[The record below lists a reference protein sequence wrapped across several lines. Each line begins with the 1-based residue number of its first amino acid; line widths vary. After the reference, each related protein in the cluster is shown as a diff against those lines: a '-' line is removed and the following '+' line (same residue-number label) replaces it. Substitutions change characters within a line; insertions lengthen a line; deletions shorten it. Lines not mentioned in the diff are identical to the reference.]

1 MSGMRKLMVAAVMLV
16 SVTQGARAADMPD
29 YPVLRGSY
37 SDVPTRTVNW
47 DGFYVGGHAGYG
59 STDTKFGGSNSD
71 LTGSLLANTLVGS
84 EMGVTQW
91 PLGFRNQNGHTESYG
106 GFAGY
111 NSQWDDVVIGLE
123 MSYAHGKFG
132 GAAAGSMSRYSLLS
146 DNNYH
151 SVTSQASSSIAISDI
166 GTFRAR
172 AGYAIGGFL
181 PYLFGGLALGQADI
195 VRTAFVSDFVTAGP
209 ASTTP
214 ANLLG
219 RQLGR
224 GIDDGKYSHLIYG
237 YTAGLGFDMAIVGG
251 LFLRGE
257 WEYVRF
263 TSKVD
268 TGINTVRAGLG
279 YKF

>member
-1 MSGMRKLMVAAVMLV
+1 MRNFLIAAVMLG
-16 SVTQGARAADMPD
+16 SVVHGAEAADMPD
-29 YPVLRGSY
+29 FPVLRGGY
-37 SDVPTRTVNW
+37 SDLPTRTINW
-47 DGFYVGGHAGYG
+47 QGFYVGGQVAYG
-59 STDTKFGGSNSD
+59 SVDTKFGGSNSD
-71 LTGSLLANTLVGS
+71 LTSSLLANTLVGS
-84 EMGVTQW
+84 EMGISQW
-91 PLGFRNQNGHTESYG
+91 PLGFRNQNGHSEAYG

-123 MSYAHGKFG
+123 MSYIHGKFG
-132 GAAAGSMSRYSLLS
+132 GASAGDMSRYSLLS

-181 PYLFGGLALGQADI
+181 PYAFGGLALGQADI

-209 ASTTP
+209 GSTTP

-224 GIDDGKYSHLIYG
+224 GIEDSKYSHLIYG
-237 YTAGLGFDMAIVGG
+237 YTAGLGFDMAIAGG

-257 WEYVRF
+257 WEYIRF
-263 TSKVD
+263 TSKVE
-268 TGINTVRAGLG
+268 TSINTVRAGLG

>member
-1 MSGMRKLMVAAVMLV
+1 MRHFLIALAMVG
-16 SVTQGARAADMPD
+16 SVHGAQAADMPD
-29 YPVLRGSY
+29 FPVLRGGY
-37 SDVPTRTVNW
+37 SDLPTRTINW
-47 DGFYVGGHAGYG
+47 QGAYIGAQAGYG
-59 STDTKFGGSNSD
+59 SGDTKFGGSNST
-71 LTGSLLANTLVGS
+71 LTASLLANTLVGS
-84 EMGVTQW
+84 EMGISQW
-91 PLGFRNQNGHTESYG
+91 PLGFRNQTGQSEVYG

-123 MSYAHGKFG
+123 MSYMHGKFG
-132 GAAAGSMSRYSLLS
+132 GRASGDMSRYSLLS
-146 DNNYH
+146 DSNYH

-181 PYLFGGLALGQADI
+181 PDAFGGLALGQADI

-209 ASTTP
+209 GSTTP

-219 RQLGR
+219 RQLSR
-224 GIDDGKYSHLIYG
+224 GVEDNKYSHLIYG

-257 WEYVRF
+257 WEYIRF
-263 TSKVD
+263 TSQVE
-268 TGINTVRAGLG
+268 TSINTVRAGVG